1 MKKNLSRLAVGA
13 ACVLAVFGL
22 FKTASL
28 KQEISRLQS
37 DLNNQIRALNNSINA
52 IYDNVDAMLEEQ
64 NNLFS
69 VSNWAYGDIDV
80 EAKTAE
86 VVCTIVP
93 KAYTPG
99 VTQAVMVCGGQ
110 EYPMSYADNR
120 YTATLSLPLFEPAG
134 DWQVRLAD
142 NGSLRTQRLD
152 WFLDPKSEALLCP
165 QVSIQGTSTGRQ
177 GEKGYDWTPAPMVVI
192 DIEKKGAFQVRS
204 VELVEVLDGQEIGR
218 IPVDLTEEGQKAYAE
233 ALSKQS
239 FAIPE
244 PVSTVSASP
253 DYQGH
258 ANFLYCLDKLYLI
271 PRGSL
276 LELFVDVVDQ
286 NGFRYRCSTGFSGCM
301 AVTLEGERDDVRM
314 KEIEM
319 DFYENPIL
327 IFDKDGSV
335 IYDASEP
342 SLS

>member
-1 MKKNLSRLAVGA
+1 M
-13 ACVLAVFGL
+13 
-22 FKTASL
+22 
-28 KQEISRLQS
+28 
-37 DLNNQIRALNNSINA
+37 
-52 IYDNVDAMLEEQ
+52 
-64 NNLFS
+64 
-69 VSNWAYGDIDV
+69 
-80 EAKTAE
+80 
-86 VVCTIVP
+86 
-93 KAYTPG
+93 
-99 VTQAVMVCGGQ
+99 
-110 EYPMSYADNR
+110 
-120 YTATLSLPLFEPAG
+120 
-134 DWQVRLAD
+134 
-142 NGSLRTQRLD
+142 
-152 WFLDPKSEALLCP
+152 
-165 QVSIQGTSTGRQ
+165 
-177 GEKGYDWTPAPMVVI
+177 
-192 DIEKKGAFQVRS
+192 
-204 VELVEVLDGQEIGR
+204 EVLDGQEIGR

-314 KEIEM
+314 KEIEL